1 MTALIH
7 SRFLTLAA
15 AGALVALTANLP
27 AGAEEPLTK
36 MGPVGPNEPI
46 LASVGSRRI
55 VAFYVPDNGNCGL
68 QAVVWEASNDPS
80 GEPRSAERVQVS
92 LKPQQMIRIDGDK
105 NQSLDLRCGD
115 EASTLAVVDSSKQV
129 AFGARE

>member
-7 SRFLTLAA
+7 SRLLTLAA

-27 AGAEEPLTK
+27 AGAEEPLTQ

-68 QAVVWEASNDPS
+68 QAVVWEASSDPS
-80 GEPRSAERVQVS
+80 GEPRSAERVRVS

-105 NQSLDLRCGD
+105 NQSLNLRCGD
-115 EASTLAVVDSSKQV
+115 KASTLAVVDSSKQV
-129 AFGARE
+129 AFGAGE